1 MFIRMEEKRNESK
14 NIIVTMIVAMA
25 MFGMTVMTAFAD
37 SYTNVHIS
45 LGEYQFWTY
54 GRPVTRSGKNNYI
67 SVSLESVYPLS
78 GTDTFKR
85 IQVCVAKDPMGGL
98 IMEKDYETLTEGAGY
113 KDIEIKNGYLDL
125 ETVYLQFRGNTEK
138 AAEAVVSYKGN

>member
-1 MFIRMEEKRNESK
+1 MKVK

-25 MFGMTVMTAFAD
+25 MFGMTAMTAFAD

-78 GTDTFKR
+78 GIDTYQYV
-85 IQVCVAKDPMGGL
+85 QVCVTSDPMGGL
-98 IMEKDYETLTEGAGY
+98 IMEDDYVKLKEGNGY
-113 KDIEIKNGYLDL
+113 KDIEIINGYLDL